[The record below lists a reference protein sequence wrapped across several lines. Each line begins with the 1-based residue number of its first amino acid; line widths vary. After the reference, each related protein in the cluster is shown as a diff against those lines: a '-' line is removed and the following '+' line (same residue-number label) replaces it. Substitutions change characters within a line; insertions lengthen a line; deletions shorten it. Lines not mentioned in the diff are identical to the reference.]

1 VTAPAQPSDPDP
13 TAVVGRRFGA
23 VAIDLGI
30 LWVFSAVYWILAS
43 EEEPGS
49 SIFVNGPCTGRAVC
63 SNLNERYV
71 AGWPMVILTLVW
83 FAYMVGVFVVQRGL
97 TGRTIGTMLTG
108 VVVVGP
114 DGRPLGVGKAL
125 LRSVAGVVDYF
136 PCCLPIVGF
145 TTVLVTKG
153 HRRVGDLAA
162 DSYVVG
168 AEGFGLPV
176 QLPGPPLPVQPP
188 APMPAG
194 YPTQPPVPPAAQPPV
209 AWAPQPTFTPPPPV
223 MPHAGDRGPFR
234 PPGAPDVGP
243 IPPGGLGATPA
254 PAPAPSGTEAVWD
267 PERRAYLQW
276 DPARQQWLQFDQAS
290 QRWQQY
296 DAPSGRWRPVDG

>member
-1 VTAPAQPSDPDP
+1 MTTTALAGAPDP

-30 LWVFSAVYWILAS
+30 LWVFSAVYWVLAS
-43 EEEPGS
+43 KNDPGS
-49 SIFVNGPCTGRAVC
+49 SILANGACTGRAIC
-63 SNLNERYV
+63 SNLNDRYV
-71 AGWPMVILTLVW
+71 AGWPMVVLFLVW
-83 FAYMVGVFVVQRGL
+83 LAYMVGVFVLQRGL

-108 VVVVGP
+108 VVVVGA

-125 LRSVAGVVDYF
+125 VRSLAGIVDYL

-145 TTVLVTKG
+145 VTVLATTG
-153 HRRVGDLAA
+153 HRRVGDMAA
-162 DSYVVG
+162 DSYVV
-168 AEGFGLPV
+168 ASEGFGRRIE
-176 QLPGPPLPVQPP
+176 LPGPPRPVEAP

-209 AWAPQPTFTPPPPV
+209 AVAPQP
-223 MPHAGDRGPFR
+223 PF
-234 PPGAPDVGP
+234 
-243 IPPGGLGATPA
+243 TPA
-254 PAPAPSGTEAVWD
+254 PPASPPAPGSAVWD

-296 DAPSGRWRPVDG
+296 DATSGRWRPVDG